1 MSDKNN
7 KGESKVWSIRFA
19 CEQLDQCVFD
29 GLLAIHILLACD
41 TMFSIGK
48 GAALI
53 KFQRDERFQ
62 QDILFFLEK
71 DVSKTEIKEVGE
83 RLLVSLNGGKVNNS
97 LDQIRLYK
105 FHQKIAL
112 LWNKKVVQPEYL
124 CPTSDAASV
133 HSFRVYYQVRN

>member
-1 MSDKNN
+1 MSNKNI
-7 KGESKVWSIRFA
+7 KGESKAWSISFA
-19 CEQLDQCVFD
+19 WEQLDQCVCD
-29 GLLAIHILLACD
+29 GLLAIHIMLACD

-62 QDILFFLEK
+62 QDILLFLEK

-112 LWNKKVVQPEYL
+112 L
-124 CPTSDAASV
+124 
-133 HSFRVYYQVRN
+133 